1 MKYQTV
7 REARFIARPNRFV
20 AHCELDGETVVCHVK
35 NTGRCRELLQP
46 GATVW
51 LAAGENPDRKTA
63 WDLVAV
69 QKGDLLINMDSA
81 APNAVFREYAQAGKF
96 LPGAAV
102 RPEFKFGNSRLD
114 FCLTAEG
121 TRTLV
126 EVKGCTLE
134 EDGVCRFPDAPT
146 DRGRKHLLELA
157 QAARDGESCAV
168 VFVVQMDRARYFT
181 ANDRTDPKFA
191 DALREAAAAGVQVL
205 AYTCRVTPDSL
216 EIEKPLE
223 VRL

>member
-121 TRTLV
+121 KRTLV

-157 QAARDGESCAV
+157 QAAREGESCAV
-168 VFVVQMDRARYFT
+168 VFVIQMERARYFT

-205 AYTCRVTPDSL
+205 AYTCRVKPDCL

>member
-1 MKYQTV
+1 MKYETIL
-7 REARFIARPNRFV
+7 EARFVDRPNRFV
-20 AHCELDGETVVCHVK
+20 AHCEAEGQLLTCHVK

-51 LAAGENPDRKTA
+51 LAAGTNPNRKTA

-69 QKGDLLINMDSA
+69 RKGELLINMDSA

-102 RPEFKFGNSRLD
+102 RPEYRFGNSRLD
-114 FCLTAEG
+114 FCLTAG
-121 TRTLV
+121 DRRTLV

-157 QAARDGESCAV
+157 AAARAGEDCAV
-168 VFVVQMDRARYFT
+168 VFVIQMEQARYFT
-181 ANDRTDPKFA
+181 PNDRTDPRFA
-191 DALREAAAAGVQVL
+191 DALRQAAADGVRVL

-216 EIEKPLE
+216 ELDKPLE

>member
-1 MKYQTV
+1 MKYAKIA
-7 REARFIARPNRFV
+7 EARFVDRPNRFV
-20 AHCELDGETVVCHVK
+20 AHCTLDGETVTCHVK

-46 GATVW
+46 GVRIW
-51 LAAGENPDRKTA
+51 LAAGENPNRKTA

-69 QKGDLLINMDSA
+69 EKGDLLINMDSN
-81 APNAVFREYAQAGKF
+81 APNAVFREYAEAGKF
-96 LPGAAV
+96 LPGAVV

-114 FCLTAEG
+114 FCLTAG
-121 TRTLV
+121 GKRTLV

-157 QAARDGESCAV
+157 RAAREGESCAV
-168 VFVVQMDRARYFT
+168 VFVIQMERAGYFT
-181 ANDRTDPKFA
+181 ANDRTDPRFA
-191 DALREAAAAGVQVL
+191 DALREAAAAGVQIL

>member
-102 RPEFKFGNSRLD
+102 RPEFKFRNSRLD

-168 VFVVQMDRARYFT
+168 VFVVQMDRAKYFT

>member
-1 MKYQTV
+1 MKYKTV
-7 REARFIARPNRFV
+7 REARFIDRPNRFV
-20 AHCELDGETVVCHVK
+20 AHCELDGQTVTCHVK
-35 NTGRCRELLQP
+35 NTGRCRELLVP

-51 LAAGENPDRKTA
+51 LAAGENPARKTA

-69 QKGDLLINMDSA
+69 RKGELLINMDSA

-102 RPEFKFGNSRLD
+102 RPEFPFGNSRLD
-114 FCLTAEG
+114 FCLTLGES
-121 TRTLV
+121 RTLV

-157 QAARDGESCAV
+157 QAARAGENCAV
-168 VFVVQMDRARYFT
+168 VFVIQMERAKYFT
-181 ANDRTDPKFA
+181 PNDRTDPRFA
-191 DALREAAAAGVQVL
+191 AALREARDAGVRVL

-216 EIEKPLE
+216 EIQNPLE

>member
-1 MKYQTV
+1 M
-7 REARFIARPNRFV
+7 
-20 AHCELDGETVVCHVK
+20 
-35 NTGRCRELLQP
+35 
-46 GATVW
+46 
-51 LAAGENPDRKTA
+51 
-63 WDLVAV
+63 
-69 QKGDLLINMDSA
+69 
-81 APNAVFREYAQAGKF
+81 
-96 LPGAAV
+96 
-102 RPEFKFGNSRLD
+102 RPEFKFRNSRLD

-121 TRTLV
+121 KRTLV

-157 QAARDGESCAV
+157 QAAREGESCAV

-216 EIEKPLE
+216 EIEKTLE